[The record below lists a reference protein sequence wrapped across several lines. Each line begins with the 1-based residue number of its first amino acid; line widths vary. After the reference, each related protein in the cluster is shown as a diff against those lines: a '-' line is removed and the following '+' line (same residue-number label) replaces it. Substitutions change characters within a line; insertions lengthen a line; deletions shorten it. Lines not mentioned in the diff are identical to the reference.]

1 MKILVTG
8 GKGVVGTKLVEKLE
22 GMGNEVWVCDLKHS
36 CEPRYFRCDVAQ
48 LRQLNSILQQH
59 SFDYVYHLAAEFG
72 RWNGEDYYE
81 DLWLTNAVGTK
92 NILRL
97 QQEYGFKLVFTSSS
111 EVYGDYDG
119 LMTEDVMEKQEIKQL
134 NDYAISKWVNEM
146 QILNEAAM
154 HGNQV
159 VRVRI
164 FNTYGPGEYYTP
176 YRSAICIFAYK
187 ALHDLPYRVYLGH
200 QRNALYID
208 DCVCAL
214 ANISLNFKQGEVYNI
229 AGTEMH
235 DMKTVSDLILSYL
248 GKDDSKVIYKEEEM
262 FTTRVKKPDISKAR
276 RDLNY
281 EPQTLLEQGIPNT
294 IEWMRDVY
302 GLRGKNRGYGN

>member
-8 GKGVVGTKLVEKLE
+8 GKGVVGTKLVQKLKD
-22 GMGNEVWVCDLKHS
+22 MGHEVWVCDLKHNH
-36 CEPRYFRCDVAQ
+36 EAHYFRCDIGKF
-48 LRQLNSILQQH
+48 RQLENIFQQQK
-59 SFDYVYHLAAEFG
+59 FDYVYHLAAEFG

-81 DLWLTNAVGTK
+81 DLWLTNVVGTK

-97 QQEYGFKLVFTSSS
+97 QQEHGFKLVFTSSS

-119 LMTEDVMEKQEIKQL
+119 VMVEDVMEKQEIKQM
-134 NDYAISKWVNEM
+134 NDYAITKWVNEM

-176 YRSAICIFAYK
+176 YRSAICAFTYK
-187 ALHDLPYRVYLGH
+187 AMHDLPYTVYLGH
-200 QRNALYID
+200 KRNALYID
-208 DCVCAL
+208 DCANAL
-214 ANISLNFKQGEVYNI
+214 ANITMNFKPGEVYNI
-229 AGTEMH
+229 AGMEMH
-235 DMKTVSDLILSYL
+235 DMKTVSDRILSYL

-262 FTTRVKKPDISKAR
+262 FTTRIKQPDITKAQ
-276 RDLNY
+276 RDLKY
-281 EPQTLLEQGIPNT
+281 EPQTFLEKGIPMT
-294 IEWMRDVY
+294 IEWMKEVMKY
-302 GLRGKNRGYGN
+302 

>member
-1 MKILVTG
+1 MRILVTG
-8 GKGVVGTKLVEKLE
+8 GKGTVGTKLVQKLHD
-22 GMGNEVWVCDLKHS
+22 MGNQVWVCDLKHS
-36 CEPRYFRCDVAQ
+36 YEAQYIRCDIAKF
-48 LRQLNSILQQH
+48 RQLKNIFQH
-59 SFDYVYHLAAEFG
+59 QTFDYVYHLAAEFG

-97 QQEYGFKLVFTSSS
+97 QQEHGFKLVFTSSS

-119 LMTEDVMEKQEIKQL
+119 VMVEDVMEKLEVKQM
-134 NDYAISKWVNEM
+134 NDYAITKWVNEM

-159 VRVRI
+159 VRARI

-176 YRSAICIFAYK
+176 YRSAICTFTYK
-187 ALHDLPYRVYLGH
+187 ALHDLTYPIYLGH
-200 QRNALYID
+200 KRNALYID
-208 DCVCAL
+208 DCTSAL
-214 ANISLNFKQGEVYNI
+214 ANITMNFKPGEVYNI

-235 DMKTVSDLILSYL
+235 DMKTVSDKILSYL
-248 GKDDSKVIYKEEEM
+248 GKDDSNVIYKEEEL
-262 FTTRVKKPDISKAR
+262 FTTRIKQPDITKAR

-281 EPQTLLEQGIPNT
+281 EPKTFLDEGIPNT
-294 IEWMRDVY
+294 IEWMKAVY
-302 GLRGKNRGYGN
+302 GIK

>member
-8 GKGVVGTKLVEKLE
+8 GKGVVGTKLVQKLKDV
-22 GMGNEVWVCDLKHS
+22 GNEVWVCDLKHS
-36 CEPRYFRCDVAQ
+36 YEVQYFRCDVGKF
-48 LRQLNSILQQH
+48 RQLKNIFEQQT
-59 SFDYVYHLAAEFG
+59 FDYVYHLAAEFG

-97 QQEYGFKLVFTSSS
+97 QQEHGFKLVFTSSS

-119 LMTEDVMEKQEIKQL
+119 VMVEDVMEKLEIKQM
-134 NDYAISKWVNEM
+134 NDYAITKWVNEL

-176 YRSAICIFAYK
+176 YRSAICTFAYK
-187 ALHDLPYRVYLGH
+187 ALHDLPYSIYLGH
-200 QRNALYID
+200 KRNALYID
-208 DCVCAL
+208 DCASAL
-214 ANISLNFKQGEVYNI
+214 ANITMNFKPGEVYNI

-235 DMKTVSDLILSYL
+235 DMKTVSDRILSYL
-248 GKDDSKVIYKEEEM
+248 GKEDSKVTYKNEEM
-262 FTTRVKKPDISKAR
+262 FTTRIKQPDITKAR

-281 EPQTLLEQGIPNT
+281 EPQTFLEDGIPNT
-294 IEWMRDVY
+294 IEWMKDVY
-302 GLRGKNRGYGN
+302 RLK

>member
-8 GKGVVGTKLVEKLE
+8 GKGVVGTKLVQKLKD
-22 GMGNEVWVCDLKHS
+22 MGNEVWVCDLKHS
-36 CEPRYFRCDVAQ
+36 HEVQYLRCDVGKF
-48 LRQLNSILQQH
+48 RQLENIFHQH
-59 SFDYVYHLAAEFG
+59 TFDYVYHLAAEFG

-97 QQEYGFKLVFTSSS
+97 QQEHGFKLVFTSSS

-119 LMTEDVMEKQEIKQL
+119 VMVEDVMEKQEIKQM
-134 NDYAISKWVNEM
+134 NDYAITKWVNEM

-176 YRSAICIFAYK
+176 YRSAICAFTYK
-187 ALHDLPYRVYLGH
+187 ALHDLPYTIYLGH

-208 DCVCAL
+208 DCAIAL
-214 ANISLNFKQGEVYNI
+214 ANITMNFKPGEVYNI

-235 DMKTVSDLILSYL
+235 DMKTVSDRILSYL
-248 GKDDSKVIYKEEEM
+248 GKDDSQVIYKEEEM
-262 FTTRVKKPDISKAR
+262 FTTRIKQPDIMKAR
-276 RDLNY
+276 RDLSY
-281 EPQTLLEQGIPNT
+281 EPQTFLDKGIPLT
-294 IEWMRDVY
+294 IKWMKEVY
-302 GLRGKNRGYGN
+302 GLK

>member
-8 GKGVVGTKLVEKLE
+8 GKGVVGAKLVQKLKD
-22 GMGNEVWVCDLKHS
+22 MGIEVWVCDVKHS
-36 CEPRYFRCDVAQ
+36 YEDQYYRCDVGKY
-48 LRQLNSILQQH
+48 RQLETIFEQQT
-59 SFDYVYHLAAEFG
+59 FDYVYHLAAEFG

-97 QQEYGFKLVFTSSS
+97 QQKHGFKLVFTSSS

-119 LMTEDVMEKQEIKQL
+119 VMVEEVMEKLEIKQM
-134 NDYAISKWVNEM
+134 NDYAITKWVNEL

-176 YRSAICIFAYK
+176 YRSAICAFTYK
-187 ALHDLPYRVYLGH
+187 ALHNLPYTIYLGH
-200 QRNALYID
+200 KRNALYID
-208 DCVCAL
+208 DCASAL
-214 ANISLNFKQGEVYNI
+214 ANITLNFKSGEVYNI

-235 DMKTVSDLILSYL
+235 DMKTVSDRILKFL
-248 GKDDSKVIYKEEEM
+248 GKDDSKIIYKEEEM
-262 FTTRVKKPDISKAR
+262 FTTRIKQPDITKAR

-281 EPQTLLEQGIPNT
+281 EPQTFLEEGIPKT
-294 IEWMRDVY
+294 IEWMKDVY
-302 GLRGKNRGYGN
+302 GLK

>member
-8 GKGVVGTKLVEKLE
+8 GKGVVGTKLVQKLKE
-22 GMGNEVWVCDLKHS
+22 MGNEVWVCDLKHNH
-36 CEPRYFRCDVAQ
+36 EDQYFRCDVGKF
-48 LRQLNSILQQH
+48 RQLENLFKKQT
-59 SFDYVYHLAAEFG
+59 FDYVYHLAAEFG

-97 QQEYGFKLVFTSSS
+97 QQEQGFKLVFTSSS

-119 LMTEDVMEKQEIKQL
+119 VMVEDVMEKQEVKQM
-134 NDYAISKWVNEM
+134 NDYAITKWVNEM

-176 YRSAICIFAYK
+176 YRSAICAFTYK
-187 ALHDLPYRVYLGH
+187 AIHDLPYTVYLGH
-200 QRNALYID
+200 KRNALYID
-208 DCVCAL
+208 DCAIAL
-214 ANISLNFKQGEVYNI
+214 ANITMNFKPGEVYNI

-235 DMKTVSDLILSYL
+235 DMKTVSDQILKYL
-248 GKDDSKVIYKEEEM
+248 GKDDRNVIYKEEEM
-262 FTTRVKKPDISKAR
+262 FTTKIKQPDITKAQK
-276 RDLNY
+276 DLNY
-281 EPQTLLEQGIPNT
+281 EPKTFLEKGIPMT
-294 IEWMRDVY
+294 VKWMKEVY
-302 GLRGKNRGYGN
+302 GVK

>member
-8 GKGVVGTKLVEKLE
+8 GKGVVGTKLVHKLMD
-22 GMGNEVWVCDLKHS
+22 MGHEVWVCDLKHS
-36 CEPRYFRCDVAQ
+36 HDNHYFRCDVGKF
-48 LRQLNSILQQH
+48 RQLENIFKQH
-59 SFDYVYHLAAEFG
+59 TFDYVYHLAAEFG

-97 QQEYGFKLVFTSSS
+97 QHEYGFKLVFTSSS
-111 EVYGDYDG
+111 EVYGDYTG
-119 LMTEDVMEKQEIKQL
+119 VMVEDVMEKMEIKQM
-134 NDYAISKWVNEM
+134 NDYAITKWVNEM

-154 HGNQV
+154 HGNEA

-176 YRSAICIFAYK
+176 YRSAICTFAYK
-187 ALHDLPYRVYLGH
+187 ALHDLPYTIYLGH

-208 DCVCAL
+208 DCAIAM
-214 ANISLNFKQGEVYNI
+214 ANITMNFKPGEVYNI

-235 DMKTVSDLILSYL
+235 DMKSVSDQILRYL
-248 GKDDSKVIYKEEEM
+248 GKDDSKVIYKEEEA
-262 FTTRVKKPDISKAR
+262 FTTKIKQPDIAKAQ

-281 EPQTLLEQGIPNT
+281 KPQIFLEEGIPKT
-294 IEWMRDVY
+294 IEWMKEVY
-302 GLRGKNRGYGN
+302 RRP

>member
-8 GKGVVGTKLVEKLE
+8 GKGVVGTKLVQKLKE
-22 GMGNEVWVCDLKHS
+22 MGNEVWVCDLKHNH
-36 CEPRYFRCDVAQ
+36 EDQYFRCDVGKF
-48 LRQLNSILQQH
+48 RQLENIFKKQT
-59 SFDYVYHLAAEFG
+59 FDYVYHLAAEFG

-97 QQEYGFKLVFTSSS
+97 QQEQGFKLVFTSSS
-111 EVYGDYDG
+111 EVYGDYDEV
-119 LMTEDVMEKQEIKQL
+119 MVEDVMEKLEIKQM
-134 NDYAISKWVNEM
+134 NDYAITKWVNEM

-176 YRSAICIFAYK
+176 YRSAICAFTYK
-187 ALHDLPYRVYLGH
+187 AIHDLPYTVYLGH
-200 QRNALYID
+200 KRNALYIN
-208 DCVCAL
+208 DCAIAL
-214 ANISLNFKQGEVYNI
+214 ANITMNFKPGEVYNI

-235 DMKTVSDLILSYL
+235 DMKTVSDQILKYM
-248 GKDDSKVIYKEEEM
+248 GKDDRNIIYKEEEM
-262 FTTRVKKPDISKAR
+262 FTTKIKQPDITKAQK
-276 RDLNY
+276 DLNY
-281 EPQTLLEQGIPNT
+281 EPKTFLERGIPMT
-294 IEWMRDVY
+294 VEWMKEVY
-302 GLRGKNRGYGN
+302 GVK

>member
-1 MKILVTG
+1 MKVLVTG
-8 GKGVVGTKLVEKLE
+8 GKGVVGTKLAQKLKD
-22 GMGNEVWVCDLKHS
+22 MGHEVWVCDLKHS
-36 CEPRYFRCDVAQ
+36 YEVHYFRCDVGKF
-48 LRQLNSILQQH
+48 RQLENIFKQQT
-59 SFDYVYHLAAEFG
+59 FDYVYHLAAEFG

-97 QQEYGFKLVFTSSS
+97 QQEHGFKLVFTSSS

-119 LMTEDVMEKQEIKQL
+119 VMVEDVMEKLEIKQM
-134 NDYAISKWVNEM
+134 NDYAITKWVNEM

-176 YRSAICIFAYK
+176 YRSAICTFAYK
-187 ALHDLPYRVYLGH
+187 ALHNLPYTIYLGH
-200 QRNALYID
+200 KRNALYID
-208 DCVCAL
+208 DCASAL
-214 ANISLNFKQGEVYNI
+214 ANITMNFKPGEVYNV
-229 AGTEMH
+229 AGIEMH
-235 DMKTVSDLILSYL
+235 DMKTVSDQILKFL
-248 GKDDSKVIYKEEEM
+248 GKDDSQVIYKEEEM
-262 FTTRVKKPDISKAR
+262 FTTRIKQPDITKAR

-281 EPQTLLEQGIPNT
+281 EPQTFLAEGIPKT
-294 IEWMRDVY
+294 LEWMKEVY
-302 GLRGKNRGYGN
+302 GLKQVE

>member
-8 GKGVVGTKLVEKLE
+8 GKGVVGTMLVEKLKD
-22 GMGNEVWVCDLKHS
+22 MGNDVWVCDLKHS
-36 CEPRYFRCDVAQ
+36 HDDQYFRCDVSKF
-48 LRQLNSILQQH
+48 RQLENIFKKQ
-59 SFDYVYHLAAEFG
+59 SFDFVYHLAAEFG

-97 QQEYGFKLVFTSSS
+97 QQEHGFKLVFTSSS
-111 EVYGDYDG
+111 EVYGDYEG
-119 LMTEDVMEKQEIKQL
+119 VMTENVMEKLEIKQM
-134 NDYAISKWVNEM
+134 NDYAITKWVNEM

-176 YRSAICIFAYK
+176 YRSAICAFIYK
-187 ALHDLPYRVYLGH
+187 AIHDLPYTVYLGH
-200 QRNALYID
+200 KRNALYID
-208 DCVCAL
+208 DCAIAL
-214 ANISLNFKQGEVYNI
+214 ANITKNFKPGEVYNI

-235 DMKTVSDLILSYL
+235 DMKTVSDQILSYL
-248 GKDDSKVIYKEEEM
+248 GKDDHKVIYKEEEK
-262 FTTRVKKPDISKAR
+262 FTTKIKQPDITKAKK
-276 RDLNY
+276 DLDY
-281 EPQTLLEQGIPNT
+281 EPQTFLEKGIPMT
-294 IEWMRDVY
+294 IEWMKQVY
-302 GLRGKNRGYGN
+302 GLK

>member
-8 GKGVVGTKLVEKLE
+8 GKGVVGTNLVQTLE
-22 GMGNEVWVCDLKHS
+22 RMGHEVWVCDLNHS
-36 CEPRYFRCDVAQ
+36 YENHYFRCDVGKY
-48 LRQLNSILQQH
+48 RQLQKIFQQQT
-59 SFDYVYHLAAEFG
+59 FDYVYHLAAEFG

-81 DLWLTNAVGTK
+81 NLWLTNAVGTK

-119 LMTEDVMEKQEIKQL
+119 LMVEDVMDKIEIKQM
-134 NDYAISKWVNEM
+134 NDYAITKWVNEM
-146 QILNEAAM
+146 QILNETAM

-176 YRSAICIFAYK
+176 YRSALCVFIYK
-187 ALHDLPYRVYLGH
+187 ALHNLPYTVYQGH
-200 QRNALYID
+200 KRNALYID
-208 DCVCAL
+208 DCANAL
-214 ANISLNFKQGEVYNI
+214 ANITLNFKPGEVYNI
-229 AGTEMH
+229 AGIEMH
-235 DMKTVSDLILSYL
+235 DMKSVSNQILNYL
-248 GKDDSKVIYKEEEM
+248 DKDDRYILYKEEEK
-262 FTTRVKKPDISKAR
+262 FTTKIKQPDITKAR

-281 EPQTLLEQGIPNT
+281 EPKTFLEVGIPKT
-294 IEWMRDVY
+294 IEWMKEVY
-302 GLRGKNRGYGN
+302 KIK

>member
-1 MKILVTG
+1 MKILITG
-8 GKGVVGTKLVEKLE
+8 GKGVVGTKLVQKLKD
-22 GMGNEVWVCDLKHS
+22 MGNEVWVCDLKHS
-36 CEPRYFRCDVAQ
+36 YEVQYIRCDIAKF
-48 LRQLNSILQQH
+48 RQLKNIFEQQ

-97 QQEYGFKLVFTSSS
+97 QHEHGFKLVFTSSS

-119 LMTEDVMEKQEIKQL
+119 VMVEDVMEKLEIKQM
-134 NDYAISKWVNEM
+134 NDYAITKWVNEM

-159 VRVRI
+159 VRARI

-176 YRSAICIFAYK
+176 YRSAICTFIYK
-187 ALHDLPYRVYLGH
+187 ALNDLPYPIYLGH
-200 QRNALYID
+200 KRNALYID
-208 DCVCAL
+208 DCARAL
-214 ANISLNFKQGEVYNI
+214 ANITMNFKPGEVYNI

-235 DMKTVSDLILSYL
+235 DMKTVSDRILSYL

-262 FTTRVKKPDISKAR
+262 FTTRIKQPDITKAR
-276 RDLNY
+276 RDLNH
-281 EPQTLLEQGIPNT
+281 EPQTFLEEGIPNT
-294 IEWMRDVY
+294 IEWMKDVY
-302 GLRGKNRGYGN
+302 GLK

>member
-8 GKGVVGTKLVEKLE
+8 GKGVVGTRLVQKFKD
-22 GMGNEVWVCDLKHS
+22 MGHEVWVCDLKHS
-36 CEPRYFRCDVAQ
+36 HELQYFRCDVAKF
-48 LRQLNSILQQH
+48 RQLENIFKQH
-59 SFDYVYHLAAEFG
+59 TFDYVYHLAAEFG

-97 QQEYGFKLVFTSSS
+97 QHDHGFKLVFTSSS

-119 LMTEDVMEKQEIKQL
+119 VMVEDVMEEQEIKQM
-134 NDYAISKWVNEM
+134 NDYAITKWVNEM

-164 FNTYGPGEYYTP
+164 FNTYGPGEYFTP
-176 YRSAICIFAYK
+176 YRSAICTFAYK
-187 ALHDLPYRVYLGH
+187 ALHDLPYTIYLGH
-200 QRNALYID
+200 KRNALYID
-208 DCVCAL
+208 DCASAL
-214 ANISLNFKQGEVYNI
+214 ANITANFKPGEVYNV
-229 AGTEMH
+229 AGIEMH
-235 DMKTVSDLILSYL
+235 DMKTVSDQILSYL
-248 GKDDSKVIYKEEEM
+248 GKDDHKVIYKNEER
-262 FTTRVKKPDISKAR
+262 FTTRIKQPDITKAQ

-281 EPQTLLEQGIPNT
+281 KPQTFLKEGIPKT
-294 IEWMRDVY
+294 IEWMKDVY
-302 GLRGKNRGYGN
+302 VQD